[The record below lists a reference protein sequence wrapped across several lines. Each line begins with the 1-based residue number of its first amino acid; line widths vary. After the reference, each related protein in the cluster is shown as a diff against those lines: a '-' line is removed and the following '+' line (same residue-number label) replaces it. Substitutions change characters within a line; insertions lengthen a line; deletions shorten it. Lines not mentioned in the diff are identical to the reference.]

1 MASCNLTLVRR
12 LSTSPIARAMI
23 KTPIQVYGIEGRY
36 ASALYSA
43 ASKSKSLDKVEKDL
57 IEVQDLLKTDTM
69 FRNFVL
75 NPTLQK
81 EAKRQAMEMVATKK
95 KTADSTKNLLL
106 LMAENGRLNK
116 LDSVATSFRTL
127 MAAHRGEVV
136 CEVTTAK
143 PLDAAGQKEVEAT
156 LKAFLKKG
164 EVLKYSTKVDP
175 AIVGGMVVT
184 VGDKYVDMSI
194 ASRIK
199 KYTEAISTAV

>member
-1 MASCNLTLVRR
+1 
-12 LSTSPIARAMI
+12 
-23 KTPIQVYGIEGRY
+23 RY

>member
-12 LSTSPIARAMI
+12 LSTSPIARAMV